1 MANGVE
7 HLNFSKKQILSA
19 NTLLPLGLVFTI
31 CAGVVWISNELG
43 EIRYKL
49 DQLDQKMEDRWP
61 QRDMENWALKLQLA
75 NPNLNIPN
83 D

>member
-49 DQLDQKMEDRWP
+49 DQLDQKMEDRWT
-61 QRDMENWALKLQLA
+61 QRDIENWALKLQLA

>member
-7 HLNFSKKQILSA
+7 NLNFSKKQILSA

-49 DQLDQKMEDRWP
+49 DQLDQKMEDRWT

-75 NPNLNIPN
+75 NPNLNIPK

>member
-7 HLNFSKKQILSA
+7 NLNFSKKQILSA
-19 NTLLPLGLVFTI
+19 NTLLPLGLVFAL

-49 DQLDQKMEDRWP
+49 EQLDQKMEDRWT

-75 NPNLNIPN
+75 NPNLNIPK

>member
-49 DQLDQKMEDRWP
+49 DQLDQKMEDRWT